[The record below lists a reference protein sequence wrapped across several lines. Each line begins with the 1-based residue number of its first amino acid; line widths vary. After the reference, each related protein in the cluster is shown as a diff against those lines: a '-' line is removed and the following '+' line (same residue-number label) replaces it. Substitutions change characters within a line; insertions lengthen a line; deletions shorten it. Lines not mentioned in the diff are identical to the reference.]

1 MAANQNETTVQEAQQ
16 PLPSVGAILRAERE
30 ARGLSVEEIAER
42 VKFSVRQVEALEH
55 DDVEH
60 LPQGTFL
67 RGFVRSYARVL
78 GVDEAMLLAA
88 THTQTEHH
96 FDVADVQAGGAP
108 LPVAGDANR
117 RSRYLMLSAL
127 AVAILLAGFVWTH
140 REEASLPAQPQLVAE
155 SPLEDAAVVSAVAV
169 ADAEPEEV
177 PPASIAPVE
186 VHKPEPVV
194 QPKEIPRPAPVAK
207 QAETPK
213 PVAVAKPVEAAKPPT
228 ATKLPEPVKVAPVV
242 KPVEPAKPVEGAKPI
257 LPPKPP
263 VAAPQADSKALP
275 ATTVVNA
282 DEEAASAPK
291 STVPLS
297 LLMKRPIHIVFNEDA
312 WMEIIDVNGEILL
325 SRVTKAGEEK
335 WIGGG
340 HRAPY
345 NVTIA
350 RPGAIRM
357 YYHGK
362 EVDLS
367 KFNPASVAKLVLE

>member
-1 MAANQNETTVQEAQQ
+1 MAENQSETNPEAQQ
-16 PLPSVGAILRAERE
+16 PALSVGAILRAERE

-78 GVDEAMLLAA
+78 GVDEARLLEA
-88 THTQTEHH
+88 THTHTEHH
-96 FDVADVQAGGAP
+96 FDVTDVQAGGAP
-108 LPVAGDANR
+108 LPVTGDASR
-117 RSRYLMLSAL
+117 RSRYLLLGAL
-127 AVAILLAGFVWTH
+127 AVAILLAGFILMRPAQKTLPAVVT
-140 REEASLPAQPQLVAE
+140 EEGAVEPVSAVSAAPLQPIEPAQPVMAQ
-155 SPLEDAAVVSAVAV
+155 S
-169 ADAEPEEV
+169 AEPATIAEVQKPEPAAAPKKIEPAKPLPIVKPLPVTKPVEAVKPAEV
-177 PPASIAPVE
+177 PKPVVAPKPV
-186 VHKPEPVV
+186 VTPTVPVSKPEPVA
-194 QPKEIPRPAPVAK
+194 PAETEAPAPD
-207 QAETPK
+207 TPSK
-213 PVAVAKPVEAAKPPT
+213 PE
-228 ATKLPEPVKVAPVV
+228 
-242 KPVEPAKPVEGAKPI
+242 
-257 LPPKPP
+257 
-263 VAAPQADSKALP
+263 
-275 ATTVVNA
+275 
-282 DEEAASAPK
+282 
-291 STVPLS
+291 VPLAQ
-297 LLMKRPIHIVFNEDA
+297 LMKRPIHIVFNEDA

-345 NVTIA
+345 SVSIG

-367 KFNPASVAKLVLE
+367 KFNPAGVAKLVLE

>member
-1 MAANQNETTVQEAQQ
+1 MTENQKNETTVGQEVRQ
-16 PLPSVGAILRAERE
+16 PALSVGAILRAERE

-42 VKFSVRQVEALEH
+42 VKYSVRQVDALEH

-78 GVDEAMLLAA
+78 GVDEAKLLAA
-88 THTQTEHH
+88 THTHTEHH

-108 LPVAGDANR
+108 LPVTGDASR
-117 RSRYLMLSAL
+117 RSRYLLLGAL
-127 AVAILLAGFVWTH
+127 AVAVLLAGFVLMRPVDISLPIPAKVT
-140 REEASLPAQPQLVAE
+140 EEAAVEPASA
-155 SPLEDAAVVSAVAV
+155 VSAAALVE
-169 ADAEPEEV
+169 AEPEQPVVEQAAE
-177 PPASIAPVE
+177 PAKIAEAP
-186 VHKPEPVV
+186 KPEPV
-194 QPKEIPRPAPVAK
+194 AK
-207 QAETPK
+207 K
-213 PVAVAKPVEAAKPPT
+213 PEAAKP
-228 ATKLPEPVKVAPVV
+228 LPVAKPAAVV
-242 KPVEPAKPVEGAKPI
+242 KPVEPAKVAETAKPVTAAKPDVASPPQQVSKPNPVKDVAPESATPVS
-257 LPPKPP
+257 PPK
-263 VAAPQADSKALP
+263 S
-275 ATTVVNA
+275 
-282 DEEAASAPK
+282 E
-291 STVPLS
+291 VPLA
-297 LLMKRPIHIVFNEDA
+297 LLMKRPIHVVFLEEA

-345 NVTIA
+345 NVTIG

-362 EVDLS
+362 PVDLS

>member
-1 MAANQNETTVQEAQQ
+1 MTENQNETAGQEAPQ
-16 PLPSVGAILRAERE
+16 PVLSVGAILRAERE

-42 VKFSVRQVEALEH
+42 VKYSVRQVEALEH
-55 DDVEH
+55 DDAEH

-78 GVDEAMLLAA
+78 GMDEARLLAA

-96 FDVADVQAGGAP
+96 FDVTDVQAGGAP
-108 LPVAGDANR
+108 LPITGDASR
-117 RSRYLMLSAL
+117 RSRYLLLGAL
-127 AVAILLAGFVWTH
+127 AVAILLAVFVLVKP
-140 REEASLPAQPQLVAE
+140 ANISLPIPVRVSE
-155 SPLEDAAVVSAVAV
+155 EPAVEPASAVSAAALVE
-169 ADAEPEEV
+169 AEPEQPVAEQAAE
-177 PPASIAPVE
+177 PAKVVE

-194 QPKEIPRPAPVAK
+194 MKPEAVKPLPVAK
-207 QAETPK
+207 P
-213 PVAVAKPVEAAKPPT
+213 
-228 ATKLPEPVKVAPVV
+228 APVV
-242 KPVEPAKPVEGAKPI
+242 KPVEPVKVVEAAKPLVAAKPVVASSPLQASKPVTEAASESEAA
-257 LPPKPP
+257 PPKP
-263 VAAPQADSKALP
+263 
-275 ATTVVNA
+275 
-282 DEEAASAPK
+282 E
-291 STVPLS
+291 VPLE
-297 LLMKRPIHIVFNEDA
+297 LLMKRPIHIVFLEEA

-362 EVDLS
+362 QVDLS
-367 KFNPASVAKLVLE
+367 KFNPANVAKLVLE